1 MLRIIFIYI
10 PVNTEAGFLQL
21 KQDYIHITEWRI
33 AFFVH
38 VFSSMLVLAA
48 GFTQFSKYFL
58 KKYPKLHRGLGYV
71 YVINILLVTGPAGLQ
86 AKYL

>member
-1 MLRIIFIYI
+1 MTSYKNIIGLVSIILLAFFSFLMLRIIFIYI

-48 GFTQFSKYFL
+48 GFTQFSKYF
-58 KKYPKLHRGLGYV
+58 
-71 YVINILLVTGPAGLQ
+71 
-86 AKYL
+86 